1 MTELLGKGGT
11 IFFLLNDKEK
21 NQFEIICFPICKC
34 KQAHL
39 HNISCLKLIVT
50 TLNTILRQIID
61 TIPHYHHF
69 RFFISFFILHD
80 LLTLTILCESFSNIF
95 HQLAFWDPFIIHLF
109 GMEWTKGVHH
119 SQKTM
124 YLLFSELLLSPHYIK
139 EWPYRMIL
147 RFCNVS
153 LLQKLKMYWST
164 VMIFLSE
171 ITVEFICSWI
181 HFPENIL
188 NNDWFWWLLLY

>member
-1 MTELLGKGGT
+1 M
-11 IFFLLNDKEK
+11 
-21 NQFEIICFPICKC
+21 
-34 KQAHL
+34 
-39 HNISCLKLIVT
+39 
-50 TLNTILRQIID
+50 NTILRQNID

-69 RFFISFFILHD
+69 LFFISFFILHD
-80 LLTLTILCESFSNIF
+80 LLTLIILCVSFSNIF

-109 GMEWTKGVHH
+109 GMEWTKGAHH

-124 YLLFSELLLSPHYIK
+124 YLLFSESLLNPHYIK
-139 EWPYRMIL
+139 EWPYRTTL
-147 RFCNVS
+147 HFCNAS

-171 ITVEFICSWI
+171 ITVEFICSWF